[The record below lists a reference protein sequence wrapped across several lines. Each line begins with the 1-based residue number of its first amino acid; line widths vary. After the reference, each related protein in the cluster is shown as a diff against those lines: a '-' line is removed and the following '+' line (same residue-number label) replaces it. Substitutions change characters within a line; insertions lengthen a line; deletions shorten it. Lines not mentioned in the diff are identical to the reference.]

1 MWDPRPPP
9 ALTTPP
15 QLSQVWTQPEV
26 GGVRVA
32 PRAGHAG
39 AVLGS
44 KWFIVGGGNNVAGL
58 TDMLALDL
66 SALGQQQQ
74 QQAGGGAGGPGGKGH
89 GGSGGGHGHGNGKV
103 VEAPVQHQVRDTLH
117 CLSLMTPCRSR
128 SLKTLKPQT
137 LYPVP

>member
-74 QQAGGGAGGPGGKGH
+74 QQAGGGPGGR
-89 GGSGGGHGHGNGKV
+89 GGRGTAGA
-103 VEAPVQHQVRDTLH
+103 EAGMGTGTARWWRLRCSTRCATL
-117 CLSLMTPCRSR
+117 CTASL
-128 SLKTLKPQT
+128 
-137 LYPVP
+137 